1 MDRNNKKVAN
11 APTGSA
17 ARNTTHGK
25 LKVPS
30 GHHPTGHQRKVSD
43 STNASIKRNGTRT
56 PEPNG
61 PIDEKYK
68 RSPSS
73 RESDLNGVGTQ
84 YHSQKQ

>member
-17 ARNTTHGK
+17 ARNTSHSK

-30 GHHPTGHQRKVSD
+30 GHHPTGHQRNVSD
-43 STNASIKRNGTRT
+43 STNTSIQRQGNRT
-56 PEPNG
+56 PDPHG

-73 RESDLNGVGTQ
+73 RDSDLNGVGTQ
-84 YHSQKQ
+84 YLSQKQ